1 MELQPHTVA
10 VVACKGLDRLFP
22 VKREGGG
29 RSGTHTTVPHNPWSM
44 VVAPVQHDTCV
55 LPDVDLQG

>member
-10 VVACKGLDRLFP
+10 VVACKGL
-22 VKREGGG
+22 GG
-29 RSGTHTTVPHNPWSM
+29 RSGTHTTVPHDPWSM

-55 LPDVDLQG
+55 LLPICPCSRRSDPHHSA